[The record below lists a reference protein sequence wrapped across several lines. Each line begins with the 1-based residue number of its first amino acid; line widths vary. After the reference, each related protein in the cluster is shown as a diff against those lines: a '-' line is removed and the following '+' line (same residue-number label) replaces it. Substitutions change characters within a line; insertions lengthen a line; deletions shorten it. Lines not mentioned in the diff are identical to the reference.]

1 MDRDKWDEEV
11 DHPLQ
16 SWEWGEFRKQ
26 RQPISQMNGMLVMW
40 TKIKFTPWYF
50 GYVPMG
56 KVPSERD
63 LEILREESIRMK
75 GIGIRFE
82 PNAEVNAKSEVLQKL
97 PRGKALFKPKTFIWD
112 LAKSEEELLKNMHP
126 KGRYN
131 IKVALKH
138 EVKISEDNSGEAF
151 EEYLNL
157 MFSGTTKRQK
167 IYSHERSYHKLLW
180 SSLKGNIAHLFTAK
194 YQGKIIAASI
204 IFKFKDKIYYAYG
217 ASALEHKE
225 VMAPTLML
233 WKIALWGKDQGCK
246 LFDLWGAEEGKGF
259 SRFKEHFGADLVEMA
274 GTYDFPIN
282 PLLYKLF
289 RIAEEAR
296 WKMLRIMK

>member
-1 MDRDKWDEEV
+1 MDRDKWDKEI

-16 SWEWGEFRKQ
+16 SWDWGEFRKQ
-26 RQPISQMNGMLVMW
+26 RQPISRTMGMLVVW
-40 TKIKFTPWYF
+40 TKIKLTPWYF

-56 KVPSERD
+56 KSPSGKD
-63 LEILREESIRMK
+63 LEELRSEAIRMK

-82 PNAEVNAKSEVLQKL
+82 PNIGISSKSEVLQKL
-97 PRGKALFKPKTFIWD
+97 PRGRPLFKPKTFIWD
-112 LAKSEEELLKNMHP
+112 LTKNEEQLLKNMHP

-138 EVKISEDNSGEAF
+138 GVEISEDNSDKAF
-151 EEYLNL
+151 KEYLNL

-167 IYSHERSYHKLLW
+167 IYSHERSYHRLLW
-180 SSLKGNIAHLFTAK
+180 NCLNGKIAHLFTAK

-204 IFKFKDKIYYAYG
+204 IFRFKDRIYYAYG
-217 ASALEHKE
+217 ASELEHRE

-233 WKIALWGKDQGCK
+233 WKIALWGKLQGYK
-246 LFDLWGAEEGKGF
+246 YFDLWGAEEGKGF

-274 GTYDFPIN
+274 GTYDLPVN

-289 RIAEEAR
+289 RLAEEVR